1 MKTGRR
7 AMLARMFAVWLPLGT
22 VALAPAPG
30 FGQQFNISTLAG
42 TGDEGFNGDGETA
55 VQADL
60 DNPSGVAVDRMG
72 NVYFADTFNHRI
84 RRVDLLGAITTIA
97 GTGEDGFNGDIGP
110 AAMAQLDRPFGVAVD
125 SAGIVYFADAFNHRI
140 RRVDPSGAIS
150 TIAGAGGWGYG
161 GDGGPAIAARLD
173 LPTSVAVD
181 EAGNVYFADTENDRI
196 RRVDPSGVIATVAG
210 TGQSGFNGD
219 GGPAVQAQLDTP
231 YGVAVDKA
239 GNVFV
244 ADTFNHRIRRVDSS
258 GAITTIAGNGERGF
272 GGDGGPA
279 VEAQLN
285 EPRGV
290 AVDAGGAVYFSDEG
304 NDRIRR
310 VDPSGSIATVAGTEG
325 NGFNLESGPADQAQ
339 MDNPEG
345 VAVDV
350 LGNVYFADTFNER
363 VRMLSPTGEPFQ
375 NQNEV
380 RKFLL
385 KQGTRVTPVSEWIW
399 NPPR

>member
-1 MKTGRR
+1 
-7 AMLARMFAVWLPLGT
+7 
-22 VALAPAPG
+22 
-30 FGQQFNISTLAG
+30 
-42 TGDEGFNGDGETA
+42 
-55 VQADL
+55 
-60 DNPSGVAVDRMG
+60 MG

-97 GTGEDGFNGDIGP
+97 GTGENGFNGDIGP

-125 SAGIVYFADAFNHRI
+125 SAGVVYFADAFNHRI

-345 VAVDV
+345 VAVDA